1 MAHTTLSFG
10 AARQRKSGI
19 RPLYI
24 QVSTRG
30 GTQRVNASRKVSVRI
45 QGQVHIVN
53 RISNPTDHAPMFSMM
68 HIAHQMMQTPIIG
81 VSPPMHVPCQ
91 AIHLPQQIEAS
102 NPRTVQQLHQYASGM
117 RSKVSTHGL
126 LHGQLRS
133 PSPLVRHCGRTVGG
147 HKIVTPIAHD

>member
-1 MAHTTLSFG
+1 MTHTTLSFR
-10 AARQRKSGI
+10 AARQRKPGI

-24 QVSTRG
+24 QVSTGG

-45 QGQVHIVN
+45 QGQAHIVN

-68 HIAHQMMQTPIIG
+68 HIAHQVMQTPIIG

-102 NPRTVQQLHQYASGM
+102 NPRTVQSGM